1 MKQTD
6 YKFYTELKSKSIS
19 LNRTPKAVKGSSAF
33 KNLFGA
39 GILDTEK
46 AGRGTNIVIRKESEY
61 DNFLK
66 INFPAIDNLTSTK
79 SNNIRQFK
87 SSKARR
93 TQELPMYF
101 LRGFKPLEVNDIK
114 IDLEYHTKAFGFF
127 GLSIPSIKTENICF
141 VENKNTFLNAETLL
155 GQDWVYIHSY
165 GRIGKENLKKIVCKK
180 FLVFVDYDFN
190 GLDEFLRI
198 KNHFIQAELFIP
210 ENFNEL
216 HNTYSTQMKGKQK
229 ASKKVSE
236 SEIPEVVMLRDLVQK
251 SNKFLEQEVLI
262 ND

>member
-6 YKFYTELKSKSIS
+6 YKFYAELKLKAIS
-19 LNRTPKAVKGSSAF
+19 LNRTPKAVKGSSIF
-33 KNLFGA
+33 KNLLGA

-46 AGRGTNIVIRKESEY
+46 SGRGTNVVIRKQSEY

-66 INFPAIDNLTSTK
+66 MNFPAVDNLTSTK

-101 LRGFKPLEVNDIK
+101 LRGFKPIEVADITV
-114 IDLEYHTKAFGFF
+114 DLEYHTKTFGFF
-127 GLSIPSIKTENICF
+127 GLTIPSIKTENICF
-141 VENKNTFLNAETLL
+141 VENKNTFLNAENLL
-155 GQDWVYIHSY
+155 GQDWIYIHSY
-165 GRIGKENLKKIVCKK
+165 GRIGKENLKKIVCNKV
-180 FLVFVDYDFN
+180 LAFVDYDFN

-198 KNHFIQAELFIP
+198 KNQFIEAELFIP
-210 ENFNEL
+210 DNFNEL
-216 HNTYSTQMKGKQK
+216 YNTYSTHMKGKQK

-236 SEIPEVVMLRDLVQK
+236 SEIPQVVMLRNLVQK
-251 SNKFLEQEVLI
+251 SNKFLEQEILI